1 MELASGDVMGNRETM
16 IPLDEALGIVDD
28 SLADTTLPTQQVAV
42 REAVGLVLAADQ
54 KSCLDLPP
62 FDKAAMDG
70 YAVLGGDHC
79 ASYRVLETVAAGC
92 LPAHV
97 LQPGAAVKVMT
108 GAPVPAGAG
117 EVIPVEH
124 VRIQGD
130 TIEVR
135 KRGRDPNICPQG
147 EDLRRGDLVLR
158 AGMRLGPLD
167 VANLIG
173 CGITQVEVFRP
184 PRLAIISTGDEI
196 TDDPARLG
204 PGKIMNTNG
213 PMLAGLAQQFGLEV
227 VGEQSLSDDRATI
240 AAGLREALDRAEIVV
255 LSGGVSVGDFDF
267 VTAALSDAGLRLH
280 FTTVAVKP
288 GRPTTY
294 ASAPGKAVFGLPG
307 NPVSVFLMFHLFVL
321 RAVARMTRAP
331 TPMREFPMPLGS
343 DFRRRRAERLEYVP
357 CRIDQRGTLQP
368 VEFHGSAHLTGL
380 TAADGFFLVPIG
392 VQSVPAGQDV
402 PFMPVKGW
410 P

>member
-1 MELASGDVMGNRETM
+1 
-16 IPLDEALGIVDD
+16 
-28 SLADTTLPTQQVAV
+28 
-42 REAVGLVLAADQ
+42 VLAADQ
-54 KSCLDLPP
+54 RSCLDLPP

-70 YAVLGGDHC
+70 YAVLGGDHR
-79 ASYRVLETVAAGC
+79 ASYRVLETVAAGTV
-92 LPAHV
+92 PAQK
-97 LQPGAAVKVMT
+97 LEPGAAVKVMT

-124 VRIQGD
+124 VRLRGD
-130 TIEVR
+130 AIEVLQ
-135 KRGRDPNICPQG
+135 RGRDPNICPQG
-147 EDLRRGDLVLR
+147 EDVRRGDVVLR
-158 AGMRLGPLD
+158 AGTRVGPLD

-173 CGITQVEVFRP
+173 CGMTQVEVFRA

-213 PMLAGLAQQFGLEV
+213 PMLAGLARQFRLEV
-227 VGEQSLSDDRATI
+227 VGEHALSDDRAAI
-240 AAGLREALDRAEIVV
+240 AAGLRAALDQAQIVV

-267 VTAALSDAGLRLH
+267 VTAALSDAELRVH
-280 FTTVAVKP
+280 FTAVAVKP

-321 RAVARMTRAP
+321 QAVAQLTRAP
-331 TPMREFPMPLGS
+331 VPMRQFPMPLGS
-343 DFRRRRAERLEYVP
+343 AFARRRAERLEYVP

-392 VQSVPAGQDV
+392 VQSAPAGQPV
-402 PFMPVKGW
+402 EFMPVKGW